1 MKFLQ
6 KFNFTEEQIEFL
18 NNNASSVMIDS
29 IEKNKKL
36 VTANL
41 NYIIDLGIKN
51 YQEIFL
57 EYYDLFLLD
66 NSNFIEIFNKYD
78 REDLVDKLEKNI
90 AIIEYL

>member
-6 KFNFTEEQIEFL
+6 KLNFNQKDLDYL
-18 NNNASSVMIDS
+18 NKNASSVMIES

-36 VTANL
+36 VMANISYL
-41 NYIIDLGIKN
+41 MELGVKN
-51 YQEIFL
+51 YREIFL

-66 NSNFIEIFNKYD
+66 NSNFTGIFNKYD
-78 REDLVDKLEKNI
+78 RDDLIDKLAKNI

>member
-6 KFNFTEEQIEFL
+6 KLNFSIEQLDYL
-18 NNNASSVMIDS
+18 NENASFVMIDS

-36 VTANL
+36 VTANI
-41 NYIIDLGIKN
+41 NYLIELGVKN
-51 YQEIFL
+51 YREIFL

-66 NSNFIEIFNKYD
+66 NSNFTGIFNKYD
-78 REDLVDKLEKNI
+78 RDDLIDKLAKNI